1 MERLI
6 WSCDK
11 NIGSPKARMCSWCVQ
26 NGAGFSLLGVAQSGW
41 SITTCFQ
48 NYVESGLCEFIPSK
62 MIFFVLNLGCL
73 KMSIKQKA
81 MSRETNISYHHQQI
95 FAEF

>member
-62 MIFFVLNLGCL
+62 MIFFCTEFRLFENEYQTKSNVKGDQYQLP
-73 KMSIKQKA
+73 S
-81 MSRETNISYHHQQI
+81 STNIC
-95 FAEF
+95 